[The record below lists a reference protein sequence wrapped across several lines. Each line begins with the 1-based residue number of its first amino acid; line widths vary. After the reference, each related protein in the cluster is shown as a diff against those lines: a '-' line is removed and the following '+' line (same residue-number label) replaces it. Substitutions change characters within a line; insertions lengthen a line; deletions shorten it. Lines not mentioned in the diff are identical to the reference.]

1 MKYAN
6 SYLFRNFELEK
17 RENKNTHIL
26 IYGLADERSGE
37 LLMQKDLVA
46 TQRCYSCPIKY

>member
-17 RENKNTHIL
+17 RENKNKNTHIL
-26 IYGLADERSGE
+26 IYGLADERS
-37 LLMQKDLVA
+37 
-46 TQRCYSCPIKY
+46 